1 MSTLPIETI
10 GAGSAHREVTAFGPF
25 RLSPVARTLEKN
37 GTPVKLGS
45 RALDILIV
53 LVERAGEIVGQKEL
67 MARAWRGL
75 VVDPG
80 NLRVHIAS
88 LRKALDE
95 GGPYIHNVPSQGYC
109 FVAPI
114 SRAGGDKL
122 QPTDGQRAA
131 TLPPPRVRMLGRDE
145 MIREIM
151 ADLLSY
157 RLVTMGASGVA
168 SDRGT
173 SHGSW

>member
-1 MSTLPIETI
+1 MSTLPIEAI

-37 GTPVKLGS
+37 GEPVKLGS

-53 LVERAGEIVGQKEL
+53 LVERAGEIVGHKEL

-80 NLRVHIAS
+80 NLRVHIAG
-88 LRKALDE
+88 LRKTLDE
-95 GGPYIHNVPSQGYC
+95 GGPYIHNIPSQGYC

-114 SRAGGDKL
+114 SRAGGDRM
-122 QPTDGQRAA
+122 QPTDWQRAA
-131 TLPPPRVRMLGRDE
+131 TLPPPLVRMLGREE

-151 ADLLSY
+151 ANLLSY
-157 RLVTMGASGVA
+157 RLVTIGTPAASNA
-168 SDRGT
+168 RGT
-173 SHGSW
+173 VHGSW